1 MVGLKHNIHDA
12 VMALVRGWRAND
24 RLARLATLQG
34 DPELVGFEDN
44 AAHGAIHFF
53 CDNGRGIFLSH
64 VFESSDIL
72 ASPSFAHRQFLYRK
86 GDKSGKHGRFLTF
99 AL

>member
-72 ASPSFAHRQFLYRK
+72 ASPSFAHRNSFIERETNRESME
-86 GDKSGKHGRFLTF
+86 GS
-99 AL
+99 